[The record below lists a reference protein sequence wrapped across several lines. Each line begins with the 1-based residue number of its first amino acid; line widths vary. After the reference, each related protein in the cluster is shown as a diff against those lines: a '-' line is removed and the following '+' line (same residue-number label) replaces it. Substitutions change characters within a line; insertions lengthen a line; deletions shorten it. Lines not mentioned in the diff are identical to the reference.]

1 MPSDDIR
8 LGRLRHRVTILAPV
22 EADDGAGGVV
32 RSWSAAG
39 EAWAAIE
46 PVSAA
51 ARYAAA
57 EAGQTVTHRIVMRPL
72 TALTT
77 RHRLQRGTT
86 TYEPRSFQSTASE
99 RFVLVLAEEMTA

>member
-1 MPSDDIR
+1 
-8 LGRLRHRVTILAPV
+8 
-22 EADDGAGGVV
+22 
-32 RSWSAAG
+32 
-39 EAWAAIE
+39 
-46 PVSAA
+46 
-51 ARYAAA
+51 
-57 EAGQTVTHRIVMRPL
+57 MRPL